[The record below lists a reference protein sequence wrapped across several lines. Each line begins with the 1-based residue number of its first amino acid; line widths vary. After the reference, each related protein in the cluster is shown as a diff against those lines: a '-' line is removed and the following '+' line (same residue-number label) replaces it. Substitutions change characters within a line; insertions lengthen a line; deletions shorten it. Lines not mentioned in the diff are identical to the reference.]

1 MDFLTATVLSGIVY
15 DMLKNGIGLSVS
27 NLNGRLKEWMV
38 DEIVSPAL
46 SEELNRLNLTDEMSE
61 KTLEKEMMS
70 SPTLIELLGKVKR
83 REGNV
88 IIQSH
93 SGSGDNIGGNKVVN

>member
-1 MDFLTATVLSGIVY
+1 MDFLTATVLSGVVY

-61 KTLEKEMMS
+61 KTLEKEMMR